1 MVESRGREG
10 VGGMK
15 ESDFQRQITDWA
27 KLNGWTIK
35 TERNVRI
42 ARPDGSFRYS
52 TACGGDGVGWPDL
65 FLVRDH
71 RAIAAELKAGRNQP
85 TPGQSEWLRL
95 LDNVTVSSHLWR
107 PEDIDDIIKELAR

>member
-1 MVESRGREG
+1 MGESEKDLQLK
-10 VGGMK
+10 VI
-15 ESDFQRQITDWA
+15 QWA
-27 KLNGWTIK
+27 KLNGWTVK

-52 TACGGDGVGWPDL
+52 TACGVDGVGWPDL

-85 TPGQSEWLRL
+85 TPEQSEWLRL
-95 LDNVTVSSHLWR
+95 LDNVTVTSHLWR
-107 PEDIDDIIKELAR
+107 PEDIDDIIKELRR